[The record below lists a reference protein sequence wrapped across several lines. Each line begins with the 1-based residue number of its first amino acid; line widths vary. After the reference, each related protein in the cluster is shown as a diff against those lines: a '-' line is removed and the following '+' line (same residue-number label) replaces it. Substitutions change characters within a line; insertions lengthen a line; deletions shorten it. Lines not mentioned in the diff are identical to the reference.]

1 MSMKIVSVGNMLREL
16 RRLAD
21 ETDQPLLREAAD
33 AIEMYSTRL
42 RELEDEVES
51 QELADGGEQPP
62 GNEEP

>member
-42 RELEDEVES
+42 RELEDQVESQVES
-51 QELADGGEQPP
+51 QELAGEQ
-62 GNEEP
+62 GEP